1 MDAAPGE
8 LLQSALAVAFWV
20 SLPVLLVALA
30 VGVITAI
37 VQAGTQVQ
45 DSAVSAVPKLVACAV
60 ALLAVAGW
68 MVARLVD
75 FAQDLF
81 AFAGVP

>member
-8 LLQSALAVAFWV
+8 LLQSAIALAVWV
-20 SLPVLLVALA
+20 ALPVLAVALA

-45 DSAVSAVPKLVACAV
+45 DAAVSAVPKLLACAV
-60 ALLAVAGW
+60 ALLVVAGW

-75 FAQDLF
+75 FARDMF